1 MRFIGRLD
9 GMSTYKVK
17 RWYIHGQNKKTVLKM
32 LEKRK
37 RNELFYISISYSEIT
52 PESAQLSDF
61 SETGFDNYGYFGTLR
76 DALKAIEDN
85 GWEDIQNNGT
95 ALTVYGNF
103 YTSDYSTGT
112 DRQECI
118 HVTGPKRAVERLF
131 KLLQGD
137 K

>member
-1 MRFIGRLD
+1 MEYIGRKD
-9 GMSTYKVK
+9 RISTYKTK
-17 RWYIHGQNKKTVLKM
+17 HWYLHAENKTKALKM
-32 LEKRK
+32 LSKRK
-37 RNELFYISISYSEIT
+37 CHELFYVSITYGEVT
-52 PESAQLSDF
+52 PESAEHGDF
-61 SETGFDNYGYFGTLR
+61 SETGYQNYGFFCS
-76 DALKAIEDN
+76 LKDVMSIIEDN

-95 ALTVYGNF
+95 DLTVYGNF
-103 YTSDYSTGT
+103 YTSNYSTGT